1 MRDHARI
8 NRPVHSMRNQRELAV
23 KNLQSLK
30 VDLRDKDSL
39 AGGGFD
45 ENQAFKAM
53 VEFNLKSEVNKI
65 VLI

>member
-1 MRDHARI
+1 
-8 NRPVHSMRNQRELAV
+8 MRNQRELAV

-53 VEFNLKSEVNKI
+53 VEFNSKSEVNKI